1 LNLYYVLDMYSDVK
15 IKDEY
20 ANKFEHFFRA
30 LYSVFIA
37 TSFSAALYA
46 TIVFSVLGL
55 YGNTALGIGADSG
68 YCEFVKATGF
78 IRVSGFRSFLL
89 CLITFKASFI
99 CNVILKFKGKTRWV
113 VAAVCLSG
121 SLLGMY
127 HLSFMIGAASRL
139 IYN

>member
-1 LNLYYVLDMYSDVK
+1 MYSDVK

-20 ANKFEHFFRA
+20 PDKIEHFLRA

-37 TSFSAALYA
+37 TAFSAALYS

-68 YCEFVKATGF
+68 YSEFVKATAF

-89 CLITFKASFI
+89 CLVTFKASFM
-99 CNVILKFKGKTRWV
+99 CNVLLKFKGRTRWV
-113 VAAVCLSG
+113 VAGISLAG
-121 SLLGMY
+121 SFLGLY
-127 HLSFMIGAASRL
+127 HLSFMIRAASML
-139 IYN
+139 IYK

>member
-1 LNLYYVLDMYSDVK
+1 MYSDVK

-46 TIVFSVLGL
+46 TLVFSVLGL
-55 YGNTALGIGADSG
+55 YGYTALGIGADSG
-68 YCEFVKATGF
+68 YSEFVKATGF

-89 CLITFKASFI
+89 CLVTFKFSFL
-99 CNVILKFKGKTRWV
+99 CNAILKFKGKTRWLV
-113 VAAVCLSG
+113 VAVSLAG